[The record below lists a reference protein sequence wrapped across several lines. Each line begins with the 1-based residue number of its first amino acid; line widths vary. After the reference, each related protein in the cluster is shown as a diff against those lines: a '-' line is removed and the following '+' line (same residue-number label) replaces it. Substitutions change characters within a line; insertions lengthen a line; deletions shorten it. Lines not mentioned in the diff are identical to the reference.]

1 MNHNSTKLFCNY
13 INSRQALGT
22 NSEKASMELAE
33 KVLQAF
39 VITGFSYV

>member
-1 MNHNSTKLFCNY
+1 MNYNSTKLFCNY
-13 INSRQALGT
+13 INNRQTLGT
-22 NSEKASMELAE
+22 NSEKADVVLAE